1 LRFSILG
8 FSFYSMV
15 INWYGQSCFKIIAN
29 ALTIVTDP
37 FAKNIGLR
45 PPAFAADIVCVS
57 HQHEDHN
64 NISAIGGEPFV
75 VDGPGEYEIKGISI
89 LGVESFHDQKQ
100 GQERGLNTIYLIESE
115 EIRLCHLGDF
125 GQEKLSDE
133 QLEAL
138 GGVDILFVPVGGK
151 TTIDASTAAA
161 LVNQLEP
168 KLVVPMHYKLPDLKV
183 ELDSAD
189 KFLKELGAP
198 SKELVDKI
206 TVKKKLLPES
216 TEVVMMK
223 P

>member
-1 LRFSILG
+1 MI
-8 FSFYSMV
+8 
-15 INWYGQSCFKIIAN
+15 INWYGQSCFKIVTN

-64 NISAIGGEPFV
+64 NVSAIGGEPFV

-89 LGVESFHDQKQ
+89 LGIESFHDQKQ

-125 GQEKLSDE
+125 GQDRFSDE
-133 QLEAL
+133 QVEAL
-138 GGVDILFVPVGGK
+138 GEVDILFIPVGGK
-151 TTIDASTAAA
+151 TTVDASAAA
-161 LVNQLEP
+161 TLVNQLEP
-168 KLVVPMHYKLPDLKV
+168 KLVVPMHYKLPDLKI
-183 ELDSAD
+183 ELDPAD

-198 SKELVDKI
+198 SKESVDKI
-206 TVKKKLLPES
+206 TIKKKLLPES
-216 TEVVMMK
+216 TEVVVMK
-223 P
+223 L

>member
-1 LRFSILG
+1 
-8 FSFYSMV
+8 MV

-151 TTIDASTAAA
+151 TTIDSSTAAA

>member
-1 LRFSILG
+1 
-8 FSFYSMV
+8 MV

-168 KLVVPMHYKLPDLKV
+168 KLVVPMHYKLPDLNV

>member
-1 LRFSILG
+1 
-8 FSFYSMV
+8 MV

>member
-1 LRFSILG
+1 MRFSILG

>member
-1 LRFSILG
+1 
-8 FSFYSMV
+8 MV

-64 NISAIGGEPFV
+64 NISAIGGEPFI

>member
-1 LRFSILG
+1 
-8 FSFYSMV
+8 MV

-206 TVKKKLLPES
+206 TLKKKLLPES

>member
-1 LRFSILG
+1 
-8 FSFYSMV
+8 MV

-138 GGVDILFVPVGGK
+138 GGVDMLVVPVGGK
-151 TTIDASTAAA
+151 NTIDASTAAA

>member
-1 LRFSILG
+1 
-8 FSFYSMV
+8 MV
-15 INWYGQSCFKIIAN
+15 INWYGQSCFKIVTN

-64 NISAIGGEPFV
+64 NVSAIGGEPFV

-89 LGVESFHDQKQ
+89 SGIESFHDQKQ

-125 GQEKLSDE
+125 GQDKFSDE
-133 QLEAL
+133 QVEAL
-138 GGVDILFVPVGGK
+138 GEVDILFIPVGGK
-151 TTIDASTAAA
+151 FTVDASAAA
-161 LVNQLEP
+161 ILVNQLEP
-168 KLVVPMHYKLPDLKV
+168 KLVVPMHYKLPDLKI
-183 ELDSAD
+183 ELDSVD

-198 SKELVDKI
+198 PKEPVDKI
-206 TVKKKLLPES
+206 TIKKKLLPES
-216 TEVVMMK
+216 TEVMMMK
-223 P
+223 I

>member
-1 LRFSILG
+1 
-8 FSFYSMV
+8 MV
-15 INWYGQSCFKIIAN
+15 INWYGQSCFKIVTN

-64 NISAIGGEPFV
+64 NIGAIGGEPFI
-75 VDGPGEYEIKGISI
+75 VDSPGEYEIKGISI
-89 LGVESFHDQKQ
+89 SGIESFHDPKQ
-100 GQERGLNTIYLIESE
+100 GQERGLNTIYMIESE

-138 GGVDILFVPVGGK
+138 GEVDILFVPVGGK
-151 TTIDASTAAA
+151 TTIDASMAAA

-168 KLVVPMHYKLPDLKV
+168 KLVVPMHYKLSGLKV
-183 ELDSAD
+183 ELDPAD

-198 SKELVDKI
+198 SKESVDKI

-223 P
+223 V

>member
-1 LRFSILG
+1 
-8 FSFYSMV
+8 MV
-15 INWYGQSCFKIIAN
+15 INWYGQSCFKIITN
-29 ALTIVTDP
+29 TLTIVTDP

-64 NISAIGGEPFV
+64 NISAIGGEPFI

>member
-1 LRFSILG
+1 
-8 FSFYSMV
+8 MV
-15 INWYGQSCFKIIAN
+15 INWYGQSCFKIVTN

-64 NISAIGGEPFV
+64 NVSAIGGEPFV

-89 LGVESFHDQKQ
+89 SGIESFHDQKQ

-125 GQEKLSDE
+125 GQDKFSDE
-133 QLEAL
+133 QVEAL
-138 GGVDILFVPVGGK
+138 GEVDILFIPVGGK
-151 TTIDASTAAA
+151 FTVDASAAA
-161 LVNQLEP
+161 ILVNQLEP
-168 KLVVPMHYKLPDLKV
+168 KLVVPMHYKLPDLKI
-183 ELDSAD
+183 ELDPVD

-198 SKELVDKI
+198 SKEPVDKI
-206 TVKKKLLPES
+206 TIKKKLLPES
-216 TEVVMMK
+216 TEVMMMK
-223 P
+223 I

>member
-1 LRFSILG
+1 
-8 FSFYSMV
+8 M
-15 INWYGQSCFKIIAN
+15 
-29 ALTIVTDP
+29 
-37 FAKNIGLR
+37 
-45 PPAFAADIVCVS
+45 
-57 HQHEDHN
+57 
-64 NISAIGGEPFV
+64 
-75 VDGPGEYEIKGISI
+75 
-89 LGVESFHDQKQ
+89 
-100 GQERGLNTIYLIESE
+100 
-115 EIRLCHLGDF
+115 GDF

>member
-1 LRFSILG
+1 
-8 FSFYSMV
+8 MV

-64 NISAIGGEPFV
+64 NISAIGGEPFI

-206 TVKKKLLPES
+206 TLKKKLLPES